1 MNDFNYYKSKEIYR
15 EKYYQMPKVF
25 FTNEKYMDLSNDAKI
40 AYMLLKDRF
49 DGSVAKF

>member
-40 AYMLLKDRF
+40 A
-49 DGSVAKF
+49 